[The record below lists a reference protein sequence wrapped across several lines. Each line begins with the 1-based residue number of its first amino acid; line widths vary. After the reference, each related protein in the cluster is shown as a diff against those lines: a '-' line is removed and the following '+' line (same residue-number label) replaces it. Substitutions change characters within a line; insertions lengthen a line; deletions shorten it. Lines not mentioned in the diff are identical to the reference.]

1 MYKRY
6 KKNNYLNLN
15 NIFHTEISDN
25 ISVVTEEIPSAE
37 TFSLGFFYD
46 VGSRDEPTNLN
57 GIAHFIEHCAFRR
70 TNKYSSRQIAS
81 KFESLG
87 AYANAYTTQENTS
100 YYVRALK
107 QHFLPILKLL
117 NDITRNTV
125 FDQRDI
131 EKERQIILEEIKSY
145 DDDPEESIFD
155 YGDKILFG
163 THPMGSSIL
172 GSEEY
177 LNLINIEELS
187 NFHNKHYKSG
197 KLVISYTGPD
207 SHNYVVQKA
216 KTYLNFQDYEYI
228 PSNRIAPPV
237 LSTEIINI
245 DKTQSQSHLLMG
257 ARIPGHNFDTKYPLP
272 LFNILFGDGMS
283 SRLYQNL
290 RDKHGIAYTI
300 YSTLQIHSDCGIFYI
315 YAASDKNKLNK
326 TEKLISEEIDKF
338 LNKPLKES
346 ELHRSKEQ
354 LKSSIIM
361 ELESLST
368 RMQSIA
374 KSVLTNSEFENI
386 YDTINIIDSL
396 KANDIKDTVAKYIS
410 TDKLSKVRFI
420 GSND

>member
-1 MYKRY
+1 
-6 KKNNYLNLN
+6 
-15 NIFHTEISDN
+15 
-25 ISVVTEEIPSAE
+25 
-37 TFSLGFFYD
+37 
-46 VGSRDEPTNLN
+46 
-57 GIAHFIEHCAFRR
+57 
-70 TNKYSSRQIAS
+70 
-81 KFESLG
+81 
-87 AYANAYTTQENTS
+87 
-100 YYVRALK
+100 
-107 QHFLPILKLL
+107 
-117 NDITRNTV
+117 
-125 FDQRDI
+125 
-131 EKERQIILEEIKSY
+131 
-145 DDDPEESIFD
+145 
-155 YGDKILFG
+155 
-163 THPMGSSIL
+163 
-172 GSEEY
+172 
-177 LNLINIEELS
+177 
-187 NFHNKHYKSG
+187 
-197 KLVISYTGPD
+197 
-207 SHNYVVQKA
+207 
-216 KTYLNFQDYEYI
+216 
-228 PSNRIAPPV
+228 
-237 LSTEIINI
+237 
-245 DKTQSQSHLLMG
+245 
-257 ARIPGHNFDTKYPLP
+257 
-272 LFNILFGDGMS
+272 MS